1 MLYYGKKSVTNKRN
15 NMAGKGSKPRPFS
28 DKKKFDEN
36 WDMIFGKKKEPEKQ
50 PKEDKIWR

>member
-36 WDMIFGKKKEPEKQ
+36 WDMIFGKKKEPEKE
-50 PKEDKIWR
+50 PNDKK